1 MSKSRPLCLVLATAA
16 LSACQTATPKLQLPA
31 PLAIQANAVG
41 NQTLIIPAQT
51 TTRLQTG
58 VEQTPTLAESGP
70 SSVGLSTKQDM
81 PPLSGKPI
89 TATLSN
95 LPLPAFINEAY
106 GNLLHVN
113 YVLDPSLAKQT
124 DLVTL
129 RVTDPQTP
137 QVFYKLVDE
146 VLRRYGIAAVWDGRV
161 LNIQPAKDAASSE
174 SPILISGRALPTVPE
189 SHRPV
194 FQMVQL
200 HSVANGDVGPWLRT
214 AYNDNPQ
221 LKITEDIRRNAVLLS
236 GPPELVREAV
246 KAIDVLD
253 QPFLRGSHSRRL
265 APAFI
270 SADQLAPKL
279 VEALRAEGLAASTTV
294 APGSS
299 IIVLPVSAANT
310 LLVFAPTEQILDH
323 VIQWTK
329 TLDQPNPSSSSDS
342 IFYYPVANTKAADI
356 ASVLNG
362 SSSGSSGAMPL
373 TMGSSVQPAGEAGT
387 AATASQAG
395 GKGTQANGNHITIDV
410 SRNALVFRGDPA
422 EWQRLLPLIKQMD
435 RPTRQVMIE
444 VTIAEVTLNDSSQFG
459 LNWLAY
465 DSHGR
470 YHGTWQS
477 GTLGSSS
484 SSTTPTTTGSGSSN
498 SSGGLSY
505 LVDVAGINRAQL
517 TAIASDS
524 RVNILSTP
532 RILVNSGQE
541 ASIDVGTQVPTL
553 SAQTTATTQTNGNSN
568 ILQSVQYRNT
578 GIILDVKPTIYSDNR
593 IDLDISQE
601 VSSALPIDPAS
612 GVNSPAISNR
622 SIKTSLSL
630 NDGGSV
636 VLGGLVST
644 TDTKGSSGIPFLKD
658 IPVVGNLFKTNSK
671 GKTRTELLLLIVPYI
686 IDSNQQAKNVTQA
699 VIDSMPSIKS
709 TDAQQQLQLKS
720 PPTKPVFPPHD
731 LPASAASVGRE
742 VN

>member
-1 MSKSRPLCLVLATAA
+1 MSKSHPLCLVLATAA

-31 PLAIQANAVG
+31 PLAIQANVVG
-41 NQTLIIPAQT
+41 NHALTIPAQA
-51 TTRLQTG
+51 TTRLHTG

-70 SSVGLSTKQDM
+70 SSVGLGTKQDM
-81 PPLSGKPI
+81 PPLSGQPI

-113 YVLDPSLAKQT
+113 YVLDPSLAKQS

-146 VLRRYGIAAVWDGRV
+146 VLRRYGIAGVWDGRV

-174 SPILISGRALPTVPE
+174 SPILISGRALPSVPE

-200 HSVANGDVGPWLRT
+200 HSVANGDVAPWLRT

-221 LKITEDIRRNAVLLS
+221 LKISEDIRRNAVLLS

-246 KAIDVLD
+246 KAIAVLD

-323 VIQWTK
+323 VIQWAK

-362 SSSGSSGAMPL
+362 SSSSDNSAMPL
-373 TMGSSVQPAGEAGT
+373 TMGTSVQPAGEAGT
-387 AATASQAG
+387 ATTAPQAG
-395 GKGTQANGNHITIDV
+395 AKGAQANGNHITVDV
-410 SRNALVFRGDPA
+410 SRNALVFRGDPS

-444 VTIAEVTLNDSSQFG
+444 VTIAEVTLNDSTQLG

-465 DSHGR
+465 DSHGK

-477 GTLGSSS
+477 GTLGSSG
-484 SSTTPTTTGSGSSN
+484 TTPTTTTSSSSG
-498 SSGGLSY
+498 GGLSY

-553 SAQTTATTQTNGNSN
+553 SAQTTAATQTNGSSN

-644 TDTKGSSGIPFLKD
+644 TDTKGSTGIPFLQD

-709 TDAQQQLQLKS
+709 TDPAHHLQLKS
-720 PPTKPVFPPHD
+720 PTTRPVSPPHST
-731 LPASAASVGRE
+731 PASAVPAGGSH
-742 VN
+742 

>member
-31 PLAIQANAVG
+31 PLAIQANTAG
-41 NQTLIIPAQT
+41 NQTLTIPAQT
-51 TTRLQTG
+51 KTRLQTG
-58 VEQTPTLAESGP
+58 VEQTPSLAKSGP
-70 SSVGLSTKQDM
+70 TSVGLGTKQDM

-95 LPLPAFINEAY
+95 MPLPAFINEAY

-129 RVTDPQTP
+129 RVTEPQTP

-146 VLRRYGIAAVWDGRV
+146 VLRRYGVAGVWDGRV

-174 SPILISGRALPTVPE
+174 SPILISGRALPSVPE

-200 HSVANGDVGPWLRT
+200 HSVANGDVAPWLRT

-221 LKITEDIRRNAVLLS
+221 LKISEDIRRNAVLLS
-236 GPPELVREAV
+236 GPPELVAQAV
-246 KAIDVLD
+246 KAIAVLD

-294 APGSS
+294 APGSA
-299 IIVLPVSAANT
+299 IIVLPVSAANI
-310 LLVFAPTEQILDH
+310 LLVFAPTEQMLDH
-323 VIQWTK
+323 VIQWAK

-342 IFYYPVANTKAADI
+342 IFYYPVQNTKAADI

-362 SSSGSSGAMPL
+362 SSGGGGNGAMPL
-373 TMGSSVQPAGEAGT
+373 TMGSSEQPANEAGT
-387 AATASQAG
+387 TTAPQAG
-395 GKGTQANGNHITIDV
+395 AKVAQTTTGNHITVDV

-422 EWQRLLPLIKQMD
+422 EWQRMLPLIKQMD

-444 VTIAEVTLNDSSQFG
+444 VTIAEVTLNDSTQFG
-459 LNWLAY
+459 LNWLAN
-465 DSHGR
+465 DSHGK

-477 GTLGSSS
+477 GTLGS
-484 SSTTPTTTGSGSSN
+484 TTTTGSGSG
-498 SSGGLSY
+498 SSSSSGGGLSY

-553 SAQTTATTQTNGNSN
+553 SAQTTASTQTNGSSN

-612 GVNSPAISNR
+612 GVNSPSISNR

-644 TDTKGSSGIPFLKD
+644 TDTKGSTGIPLLQD
-658 IPVVGNLFKTNSK
+658 IPVIGNLFKTKSN

-686 IDSNQQAKNVTQA
+686 IDSNQQAQDVTRA
-699 VIDSMPSIKS
+699 VVDSMPSIKS
-709 TDAQQQLQLKS
+709 NNTQQPVLPKS
-720 PPTKPVFPPHD
+720 PPTPPI
-731 LPASAASVGRE
+731 LTPPGKSASAIPADE
-742 VN
+742 KIH